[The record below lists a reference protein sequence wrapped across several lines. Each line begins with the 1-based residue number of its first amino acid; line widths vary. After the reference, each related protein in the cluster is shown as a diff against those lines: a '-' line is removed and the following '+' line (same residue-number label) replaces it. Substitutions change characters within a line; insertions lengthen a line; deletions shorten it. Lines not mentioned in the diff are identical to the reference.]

1 MSSNRSLAIVPSLLL
16 ATAVVFSRLS
26 GNDKSPF
33 IVLLVL
39 AMLALLL
46 LAALVVTVYSWSLHG
61 KAPWL
66 ALGTACPLIYA
77 GIVIA
82 LSQKGFIDS
91 LTWLGFR

>member
-1 MSSNRSLAIVPSLLL
+1 
-16 ATAVVFSRLS
+16 VVFSRLS

-46 LAALVVTVYSWSLHG
+46 LAALVVIVYTWSLHG

-82 LSQKGFIDS
+82 LSRQDLIDS
-91 LTWLGFR
+91 LTWLGF